1 MQKKST
7 LNLPKGTRDVIQKI
21 KKPTNITVTKTKIL
35 IMGQSSL
42 KISSDSTLLCALI
55 ETASTLH
62 FDFYTSRVLKYKK
75 NITLYSTSKFKAFT

>member
-35 IMGQSSL
+35 IMG
-42 KISSDSTLLCALI
+42 
-55 ETASTLH
+55 
-62 FDFYTSRVLKYKK
+62 
-75 NITLYSTSKFKAFT
+75 